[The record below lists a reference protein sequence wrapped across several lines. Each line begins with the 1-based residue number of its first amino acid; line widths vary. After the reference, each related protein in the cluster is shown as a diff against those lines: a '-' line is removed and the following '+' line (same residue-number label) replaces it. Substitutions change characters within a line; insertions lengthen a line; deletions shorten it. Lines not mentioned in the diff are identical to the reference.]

1 VRVFVA
7 GGTGVLGRVL
17 LPRLIAGGH
26 SVRAIARRVRS
37 TVLPAEVE
45 LIEADLLEDDLL
57 DLVRG
62 CDAVVHI
69 ATAIPADASAPRAW
83 DLTGRLRTSGTR
95 RLLNATLAA
104 QVPRYVQQTIVMAY
118 RDGGDAW
125 LDEQTP
131 LDQSSA
137 RAATCGPVIEMEA
150 TIRDIDP
157 RRLAWTILRGG
168 SFVGPGTQQSDLIEE
183 LRLGAAVV
191 HGDGS
196 NYLSAVNVADMA
208 SGFVVVLERAPEGS
222 TFNIVDEPLRY
233 GAYVD
238 APRRPDRRPAVS
250 TSRAAAA
257 SLLAMH
263 ESRGAVRSRLAAT
276 RAHLAE
282 RRAHRSVSER
292 SPHRHR
298 IKEDAPGAPIGLR
311 VAWGAQG
318 VKAGT
323 EKEIAMDTFDPYASI
338 LAVLSVSLLL
348 IAAGVGTKQL
358 VWERRRP
365 LPVRIRRRRS

>member
-1 VRVFVA
+1 MA
-7 GGTGVLGRVL
+7 C
-17 LPRLIAGGH
+17 GH
-26 SVRAIARRVRS
+26 SVRAIARRVQS

-69 ATAIPADASAPRAW
+69 ATAIPADASAPGAW

-104 QVPRYVQQTIVMAY
+104 QVPRYVQQSIVMAY
-118 RDGGDAW
+118 RDGGDTW

-131 LDQSSA
+131 LDDSRS

-150 TIRDIDP
+150 MIRDIEP

-168 SFVGPGTQQSDLIEE
+168 SFVGPGTRQSALIEE

-208 SGFVVVLERAPEGS
+208 SGFVVAIERAPEGS

-233 GAYVD
+233 GDYVD
-238 APRRPDRRPAVS
+238 ALAGLIGVPRPRRVALPLPPSWRC
-250 TSRAAAA
+250 TNRAAQ
-257 SLLAMH
+257 SVLGWMP
-263 ESRGAVRSRLAAT
+263 R
-276 RAHLAE
+276 E
-282 RRAHRSVSER
+282 RIWPNVE
-292 SPHRHR
+292 
-298 IKEDAPGAPIGLR
+298 
-311 VAWGAQG
+311 
-318 VKAGT
+318 
-323 EKEIAMDTFDPYASI
+323 
-338 LAVLSVSLLL
+338 
-348 IAAGVGTKQL
+348 
-358 VWERRRP
+358 
-365 LPVRIRRRRS
+365 RIRV